1 VPFRIRGSSMP
12 RKYDTT
18 LLGMQILLI
27 FLSVVSLFAY
37 FVALQIDPLLTY
49 IFMVLGF
56 GSIASAGVMIFFAYK
71 TTPEQ
76 DPNKPI
82 ITPQTIKLAT
92 ALKERGI
99 INELEAFDGDKH
111 VAIAI
116 PEATLYLEIDEKNHL
131 TDPEHLLRDLQRDA
145 CSHDE
150 GIDTI
155 RIPDLYV
162 DSYLDEVADAIA
174 EVAKKRNTLEIIVPN
189 HEDEIQDSVMKQ

>member
-1 VPFRIRGSSMP
+1 MP

-18 LLGMQILLI
+18 LLGVQVLLI
-27 FLSVVSLFAY
+27 GLSVVSLFAY
-37 FVALQIDPLLTY
+37 FEALQIDPLLTEV
-49 IFMVLGF
+49 FMVLGF
-56 GSIASAGVMIFFAYK
+56 GSIAAAGVMIFFAYT

-92 ALKERGI
+92 ALKEKGI
-99 INELEAFDGDKH
+99 TSELEAFEGDKH

-116 PEATLYLEIDEKNHL
+116 PDANLYLEIDGKNHL

-155 RIPDLYV
+155 HIPDLYV
-162 DSYLDEVADAIA
+162 DTALDEIADAVA

-189 HEDEIQDSVMKQ
+189 KEDEIQTP

>member
-1 VPFRIRGSSMP
+1 MP

-37 FVALQIDPLLTY
+37 FVALQTDPLLTY

-189 HEDEIQDSVMKQ
+189 HEDEIQDSVMEQ

>member
-1 VPFRIRGSSMP
+1 MP

-37 FVALQIDPLLTY
+37 FVALQTDPVLTD
-49 IFMVLGF
+49 IFKVLGF

-189 HEDEIQDSVMKQ
+189 QEDEIQDSVMKQ

>member
-1 VPFRIRGSSMP
+1 MP
-12 RKYDTT
+12 RKYDMTM
-18 LLGMQILLI
+18 LWVQILLI
-27 FLSVVSLFAY
+27 GLSSVSLFAY
-37 FVALQIDPLLTY
+37 FEALQINQFLTE

-56 GSIASAGVMIFFAYK
+56 ASITIAGVMIFFAYK

-99 INELEAFDGDKH
+99 INELAAFDGDKH

-116 PEATLYLEIDEKNHL
+116 PEATLYLEIDGKNHL
-131 TDPEHLLRDLQRDA
+131 TDPGHLFRDLQRDA

-155 RIPDLYV
+155 HIPDIYV
-162 DSYLDEVADAIA
+162 DSSLDELANAIA
-174 EVAKKRNTLEIIVPN
+174 EVTRKRSTLEAIVPN
-189 HEDEIQDSVMKQ
+189 KEDEILDSVMKQ